1 MIYDSSGD
9 LINAVYE
16 ADGLPLTEAF
26 DIDGT
31 QVFGESYDI
40 ENVVSY
46 YRDDALDVADDIN
59 ALSSDWI
66 SFVIITDSHGT
77 HNKQHSQAIAAYLVR
92 NTKAN
97 KLFHLGDVSGNNWSE
112 TEYSTYFAPL
122 IENCQK
128 QTHFACGNHEWY
140 GGGVTWDTLQIIYNN
155 FLANKSYLHGTPN
168 HFYYYFDDTAKKIRY
183 LVINTSDGSH
193 NGATQA
199 QMDWIASSV
208 QLPDSTW
215 QLIVFG
221 HMDINPND
229 PITHSWESSQASAFT
244 NAISGTNGMIIGY
257 FCGHE
262 HHDRIVKVNDT
273 FYQVTLLNDSCAK
286 DSSFSEIT
294 NPDRT
299 AGTISEQ
306 AVSAISV
313 NTTTGA
319 VVIRRIGAGQNLTY
333 NYLEAPS

>member
-1 MIYDSSGD
+1 MIYNVSGNS
-9 LINAVYE
+9 INAVYE
-16 ADGLPLTEAF
+16 TDGLPLTEVF

-40 ENVVSY
+40 ENVTSY
-46 YRDDALDVADDIN
+46 YREDVLDVATEIN
-59 ALSSDWI
+59 TLSNSWV
-66 SFVIITDSHGT
+66 SFVIITDSHG
-77 HNKQHSQAIAAYLVR
+77 NANRQNSQAIATYLVR

-97 KLFHLGDVSGNNWSE
+97 KLFHLGDVSGNSWSE

-122 IENCQK
+122 IENCQR
-128 QTHFACGNHEWY
+128 QTYFACGNHEWF
-140 GGGVTWDTLQIIYNN
+140 GNITWDTLQIIYNN

-199 QMDWIASSV
+199 QVNWITSSV
-208 QLPDSTW
+208 QLPNSSW
-215 QLIVFG
+215 KLIVFG
-221 HMDINPND
+221 HMDINPSD
-229 PITHSWESSQASAFT
+229 PITSSWESGSASALST
-244 NAISGTNGMIIGY
+244 AIASTNGTIIGY

-262 HHDRIVKVNDT
+262 HHDRIIKVNNV
-273 FYQVTLLNDSCAK
+273 FYQVALLNDSCDK
-286 DSSFSEIT
+286 DTTFPSIT

-299 AGTISEQ
+299 AGTTSEQ
-306 AVSAISV
+306 AVSVISI

-319 VVIRRIGAGQNLTY
+319 VVIRRIGAGQNLSY
-333 NYLEAPS
+333 NYLGGTS